1 MWNAFPPPGLGF
13 ALSQAAPDPI
23 LCGSGVVSHDSP
35 PSTTC
40 RLCRVESD
48 DHGSVLRCPP
58 EVSKGRQVPAQ
69 RPRASRAPDRAGLW
83 RVGAG
88 RAAPGPGALK
98 HSWPC
103 GAGPTAGASEAEN
116 APARRRKTGDDSLKK
131 RYCRCGLSPGL
142 SQSCAGQGCFRV

>member
-1 MWNAFPPPGLGF
+1 MERLPSARTGLRFEPGCPRPHPLWLWCGFPRL
-13 ALSQAAPDPI
+13 
-23 LCGSGVVSHDSP
+23 P

-69 RPRASRAPDRAGLW
+69 RPRAWRAPDRAGLW

-88 RAAPGPGALK
+88 RAARGPGALK
-98 HSWPC
+98 HSWPW
-103 GAGPTAGASEAEN
+103 GGGPTAGASEAEN

-131 RYCRCGLSPGL
+131 RYCRCGPSPGL
-142 SQSCAGQGCFRV
+142 SQSCAGQRCFRV